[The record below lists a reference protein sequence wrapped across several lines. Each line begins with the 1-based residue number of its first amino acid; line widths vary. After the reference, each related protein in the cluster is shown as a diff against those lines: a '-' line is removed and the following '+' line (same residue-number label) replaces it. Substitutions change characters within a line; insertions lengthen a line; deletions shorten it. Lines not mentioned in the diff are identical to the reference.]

1 MIHASFVEL
10 HLASN
15 VLHESLLALQYT
27 HNTLYYNKLHSHHQ
41 TLYLKSTDINRP
53 FASSD
58 NEHNFC
64 KRSVWTMPG
73 KATGPI
79 CPNDV
84 SLIYFQT
91 DSMVF
96 IFPSASYSNSHTF
109 RLRNQ
114 VVPPKG
120 HNRDET
126 DTIFLCILQWHD
138 E

>member
-1 MIHASFVEL
+1 
-10 HLASN
+10 
-15 VLHESLLALQYT
+15 
-27 HNTLYYNKLHSHHQ
+27 
-41 TLYLKSTDINRP
+41 
-53 FASSD
+53 
-58 NEHNFC
+58 
-64 KRSVWTMPG
+64 MPG

-114 VVPPKG
+114 VVPP
-120 HNRDET
+120 RDTIADET